1 MPIYN
6 CKCCNFSTKL
16 KGDYNRHI
24 KTKKHI
30 ESFKSHHLVT
40 PKSPSSHPKVTPK
53 NDSKNYICK
62 YCKSSFKYKQGMYR
76 HIKYTCKKNDDED
89 LKELVFLMNENLENI
104 KTQMKKQEKK
114 YEKQQ
119 NILYAIGINENE
131 GNSVSFIAS
140 EKAEE
145 EFNKYITKQV
155 YIQGNDVVEDDKA
168 YLIDVKKEKALAKD
182 PNHKRKLPL
191 FIAEKDGR
199 NLYVAPIR
207 GKGLWD
213 AIWAYVS
220 IDEDM
225 VIRGIYFDHKAETP
239 GLGANIKQR
248 FFMDD
253 FIGES
258 LLDNEGNFKG
268 VTVSKTNLD
277 PKNEDKYD
285 NEVDAIA
292 GSTITGDGVTAMIRS
307 DLSLYQPYFNSLNNN

>member
-1 MPIYN
+1 MAINTEKNTYTLL
-6 CKCCNFSTKL
+6 FAVGLVVIVGTLLASIDSSL
-16 KGDYNRHI
+16 KDKIRIN
-24 KTKKHI
+24 KT
-30 ESFKSHHLVT
+30 L
-40 PKSPSSHPKVTPK
+40 
-53 NDSKNYICK
+53 
-62 YCKSSFKYKQGMYR
+62 
-76 HIKYTCKKNDDED
+76 
-89 LKELVFLMNENLENI
+89 
-104 KTQMKKQEKK
+104 
-114 YEKQQ
+114 EKQQ

-131 GNSVSFIAS
+131 GNSVSFIAAD
-140 EKAEE
+140 KAEQ
-145 EFNKYITKQV
+145 EFKKYITKQI
-155 YIQGNDVVEDDKA
+155 YIQGDEVIEDDKA
-168 YLIDVKKEKALAKD
+168 YLIDVKKQKALAKD

-191 FIAEKDGR
+191 FIAHKDGR

-225 VIRGIYFDHKAETP
+225 IIRGIYFDHKAETP

-307 DLSLYQPYFNSLNNN
+307 DLSLYQPYFNSLNN

>member
-1 MPIYN
+1 MAINTEKNTYTLL
-6 CKCCNFSTKL
+6 FAVGLVVVVGTLLAAIDSSL
-16 KGDYNRHI
+16 KDKIRI
-24 KTKKHI
+24 
-30 ESFKSHHLVT
+30 
-40 PKSPSSHPKVTPK
+40 
-53 NDSKNYICK
+53 
-62 YCKSSFKYKQGMYR
+62 
-76 HIKYTCKKNDDED
+76 
-89 LKELVFLMNENLENI
+89 NEIL
-104 KTQMKKQEKK
+104 
-114 YEKQQ
+114 EKQQ

-131 GNSVSFIAS
+131 GNNVSFIAA

-145 EFNKYITKQV
+145 EFNKYITKQI
-155 YIQGNDVVEDDKA
+155 YIQGDEVIEDNKA
-168 YLIDVKKEKALAKD
+168 YLIDVKKQKTLAKD
-182 PNHKRKLPL
+182 PSHKRKLPL
-191 FIAEKDGR
+191 FLAQKDGR

-220 IDEDM
+220 VDENM

-253 FIGES
+253 FIGESLLDS

>member
-1 MPIYN
+1 MALNTEKNTYTLL
-6 CKCCNFSTKL
+6 FAV
-16 KGDYNRHI
+16 G
-24 KTKKHI
+24 
-30 ESFKSHHLVT
+30 LVVIVGT
-40 PKSPSSHPKVTPK
+40 LLAAIDSS
-53 NDSKNYICK
+53 
-62 YCKSSFKYKQGMYR
+62 
-76 HIKYTCKKNDDED
+76 
-89 LKELVFLMNENLENI
+89 LKEKIRINKIL
-104 KTQMKKQEKK
+104 
-114 YEKQQ
+114 EKQQ

-131 GNSVSFIAS
+131 GNSVNFIAAD
-140 EKAEE
+140 KAEQ
-145 EFNKYITKQV
+145 EFNKYITKQI
-155 YIQGNDVVEDDKA
+155 YIQGDQVIEDDKA
-168 YLIDVKKEKALAKD
+168 YLIDVKKQKALAKD
-182 PNHKRKLPL
+182 PSHKRKLPL
-191 FIAEKDGR
+191 FIANKDGR

-220 IDEDM
+220 VDENM
-225 VIRGIYFDHKAETP
+225 IIRGIYFDHKAETP

-258 LLDNEGNFKG
+258 LLDIQGNFKG

-307 DLSLYQPYFNSLNNN
+307 DLSLYQPYFNSLNN

>member
-1 MPIYN
+1 MAINTEKNTYTLL
-6 CKCCNFSTKL
+6 FAVGLVVIVGTLLAAIDSSL
-16 KGDYNRHI
+16 KDKIRI
-24 KTKKHI
+24 
-30 ESFKSHHLVT
+30 
-40 PKSPSSHPKVTPK
+40 
-53 NDSKNYICK
+53 
-62 YCKSSFKYKQGMYR
+62 
-76 HIKYTCKKNDDED
+76 
-89 LKELVFLMNENLENI
+89 NEIL
-104 KTQMKKQEKK
+104 
-114 YEKQQ
+114 EKQQ

-131 GNSVSFIAS
+131 GNNVSFIAA

-145 EFNKYITKQV
+145 EFNKYITKQI
-155 YIQGNDVVEDDKA
+155 YIQGDEVIEDNKA
-168 YLIDVKKEKALAKD
+168 YLIDVKKQKTLAKD
-182 PNHKRKLPL
+182 PSHKRKLPL
-191 FIAEKDGR
+191 FLAKKDGR

-220 IDEDM
+220 VDENM
-225 VIRGIYFDHKAETP
+225 IIRGIYFDHKAETP

-258 LLDNEGNFKG
+258 LLDSQGNFKG